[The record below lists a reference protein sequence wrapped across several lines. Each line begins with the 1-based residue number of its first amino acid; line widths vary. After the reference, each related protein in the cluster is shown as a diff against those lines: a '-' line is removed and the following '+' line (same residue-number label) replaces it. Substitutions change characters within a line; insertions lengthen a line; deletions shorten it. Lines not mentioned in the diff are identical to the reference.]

1 MLLLALIPVFMG
13 SGLAIQTAIN
23 SRLGS
28 VSGSSFLASMVS
40 FVVGATFLNIL
51 LILTGTSPLVST
63 TTITSNSW
71 WIWLGGVLGV
81 IGLTTNILLFPKLG
95 SVQTAVLPIFGQIVM
110 GQIID
115 QFGLFKSPISKFTTI
130 KLVGLVLVAGGML
143 LATGAF
149 MPKDKMA
156 KKQHHLLPYQL
167 LGIFAGVLTATQT
180 AINGHLGVILF

>member
-1 MLLLALIPVFMG
+1 MG

-40 FVVGATFLNIL
+40 FVVGAIFLNVL
-51 LILTGTSPLVST
+51 LILTGTSPLVNM
-63 TTITSNSW
+63 TTITSNPW

-115 QFGLFKSPISKFTTI
+115 QFGLFKSPISKFTII

-149 MPKDKMA
+149 MPKDK
-156 KKQHHLLPYQL
+156 
-167 LGIFAGVLTATQT
+167 IF
-180 AINGHLGVILF
+180 